1 MSRRPLSLA
10 HHRPAT
16 DLIIDEKNEKSKQ
29 MIKKK
34 VGEYLERAEKLKDHL
49 AKPAAKDAKSAAA
62 NGVGAGGKSKYSFVW
77 RSGADSR
84 PDEDVDA
91 DTAKLRGA
99 LSGAILSETPNVKW
113 EDVAGLEG
121 AKETLKEA
129 VILPIK
135 VLFHVLRF

>member
-1 MSRRPLSLA
+1 
-10 HHRPAT
+10 
-16 DLIIDEKNEKSKQ
+16 

-49 AKPAAKDAKSAAA
+49 NKPSAKDGKPAAATA
-62 NGVGAGGKSKYSFVW
+62 NGVSSGGKGKYSHLQGFDLALIMG
-77 RSGADSR
+77 RGD
-84 PDEDVDA
+84 DDVDA
-91 DTAKLRGA
+91 DTQKLRGA
-99 LSGAILSETPNVKW
+99 LSGAILTETPNVKW

-135 VLFHVLRF
+135 VPTLVLLYGD

>member
-1 MSRRPLSLA
+1 MTVSNRS
-10 HHRPAT
+10 
-16 DLIIDEKNEKSKQ
+16 DEKNEKSKQ

-34 VGEYLERAEKLKDHL
+34 VGEYLERAEKIKDHL
-49 AKPAAKDAKSAAA
+49 SKPANSKDGKTPSAAA
-62 NGVGAGGKSKYSFVW
+62 NGIGNGGKSKYYSIPYD
-77 RSGADSR
+77 GLHDIR

-91 DTAKLRGA
+91 ETAKLRGA

-113 EDVAGLEG
+113 EDVAGLEQ

-135 VLFHVLRF
+135 VIH